1 MSTISTLRTTA
12 FLLLGTALAAQT
24 ATPPQK
30 PAPSQKS
37 APAASASA
45 SKAKT
50 ASTPAAAPR
59 RPALA
64 VAPLRPAASA
74 KAPVAKTAS
83 AGKIAP
89 KAAPAT
95 PKPAPAAATKAEA
108 APEKEAAP
116 EEAHKTA
123 SVAQRDPFL
132 SIIRDRGVVT
142 PVCTAAGKQCLI
154 PDQLVLRGVVKSA
167 DGMIALVENA
177 QRKAYFL
184 REKDPV
190 MNGEVIQ
197 ITGDSITFRQ
207 KVTDRAGRVNTRDVV
222 KRIPG
227 GAPA

>member
-1 MSTISTLRTTA
+1 MRTMSTLRTTA
-12 FLLLGTALAAQT
+12 FLLLGSALAAQT
-24 ATPPQK
+24 AAPPQK
-30 PAPSQKS
+30 PAS
-37 APAASASA
+37 APKPAPVASAVPPA
-45 SKAKT
+45 APAKGKGVST
-50 ASTPAAAPR
+50 AAAAPR

-64 VAPLRPAASA
+64 VAPVRPAAPA
-74 KAPVAKTAS
+74 KAPVAKTTTP
-83 AGKIAP
+83 GKTA
-89 KAAPAT
+89 
-95 PKPAPAAATKAEA
+95 PKPAPAQASKPEA
-108 APEKEAAP
+108 VPDKEAAA
-116 EEAHKTA
+116 EDAHKTA
-123 SVAQRDPFL
+123 SVAHRDPFL

-142 PVCTAAGKQCLI
+142 PICTAAGKQCLI

-190 MNGEVIQ
+190 MNGEVVQ

-227 GAPA
+227 GAPV